1 MQDSDVD
8 KLMNSTLFIN
18 AEEPECPAESKA
30 RSDSFFGWT
39 ATLVEGYLS
48 GNDHTYTDT
57 YTDTDTDTDTDTGT
71 TPETRQTAYRPATDH
86 AAFAIRPTTNSRTK
100 KTAYAIFGE
109 TIKQIRDQQANQR

>member
-48 GNDHTYTDT
+48 RNDHTYTDT
-57 YTDTDTDTDTDTGT
+57 DTGTGT

-100 KTAYAIFGE
+100 KTAYAIFDE

>member
-1 MQDSDVD
+1 MQDSGID
-8 KLMNSTLFIN
+8 KLMNSSLFIN

-57 YTDTDTDTDTDTGT
+57 GT
-71 TPETRQTAYRPATDH
+71 TPETRQTAYRLATDH
-86 AAFAIRPTTNSRTK
+86 AAFNTRPTTNSRTK

-109 TIKQIRDQQANQR
+109 TIKPIRDQQANQR